1 MIRVG
6 VTGGIGSGKS
16 TVCRLFAERGVPVY
30 DSDSE
35 AKRLMGE
42 DPSLRAAL
50 VEAFGDETFRDGV
63 LNRRYLAATVFGD
76 RRALARLEALVHPCV
91 KRDFE
96 RWAAE
101 RTAEPYVV
109 LECAILYESG
119 MDAAVDRVVA
129 VVAPEE
135 LRLVRVNA
143 RDGASA
149 AEIRRRMAAQLSDD
163 VLSAR
168 ADYIIVN
175 INREDLAADVAEC
188 DRRFRYEEINLDFS
202 RRQVMTIVNVTPDSF
217 FAGSRTPD
225 WLDVE
230 RRVREAVEA
239 GASVIDV
246 GGYSSR
252 SGADEVSPEEEW
264 RRVDLGVGAVRS
276 LSSDLPVSI
285 DTFRSS
291 VAARAIHKYG
301 KVIINDISAGEL
313 DPLIVDVA
321 AEHDVPYVA
330 MHMKGDPR
338 TMQSMTDYRDIV
350 AEVVDYFRE
359 RTAQLRERG
368 VRRIVVD
375 PGFGFAKTLEQN
387 YELLRGLHRL
397 AELGYPVLAGVSRKS
412 MIYKLLGTTPAEALN
427 GTTALHWECLRQGAV
442 ILRAHDTREAVEVV
456 RMFDQ
461 FMQA

>member
-129 VVAPEE
+129 VVA

-168 ADYIIVN
+168 ADYTIVN

-188 DRRFRYEEINLDFS
+188 DRRFRYEA
-202 RRQVMTIVNVTPDSF
+202 
-217 FAGSRTPD
+217 AG
-225 WLDVE
+225 
-230 RRVREAVEA
+230 
-239 GASVIDV
+239 
-246 GGYSSR
+246 
-252 SGADEVSPEEEW
+252 
-264 RRVDLGVGAVRS
+264 
-276 LSSDLPVSI
+276 
-285 DTFRSS
+285 
-291 VAARAIHKYG
+291 
-301 KVIINDISAGEL
+301 N
-313 DPLIVDVA
+313 
-321 AEHDVPYVA
+321 
-330 MHMKGDPR
+330 
-338 TMQSMTDYRDIV
+338 
-350 AEVVDYFRE
+350 
-359 RTAQLRERG
+359 
-368 VRRIVVD
+368 
-375 PGFGFAKTLEQN
+375 
-387 YELLRGLHRL
+387 
-397 AELGYPVLAGVSRKS
+397 
-412 MIYKLLGTTPAEALN
+412 
-427 GTTALHWECLRQGAV
+427 
-442 ILRAHDTREAVEVV
+442 
-456 RMFDQ
+456 
-461 FMQA
+461 

>member
-42 DPSLRAAL
+42 DPSLRAA
-50 VEAFGDETFRDGV
+50 FGDETFRDGV

-76 RRALARLEALVHPCV
+76 RHALARLEALVHPCV

-143 RDGASA
+143 RGGASA

-168 ADYIIVN
+168 ADYTIVN

-188 DRRFRYEEINLDFS
+188 DRRFRYEA
-202 RRQVMTIVNVTPDSF
+202 
-217 FAGSRTPD
+217 AG
-225 WLDVE
+225 
-230 RRVREAVEA
+230 
-239 GASVIDV
+239 
-246 GGYSSR
+246 
-252 SGADEVSPEEEW
+252 
-264 RRVDLGVGAVRS
+264 
-276 LSSDLPVSI
+276 
-285 DTFRSS
+285 
-291 VAARAIHKYG
+291 
-301 KVIINDISAGEL
+301 N
-313 DPLIVDVA
+313 
-321 AEHDVPYVA
+321 
-330 MHMKGDPR
+330 
-338 TMQSMTDYRDIV
+338 
-350 AEVVDYFRE
+350 
-359 RTAQLRERG
+359 
-368 VRRIVVD
+368 
-375 PGFGFAKTLEQN
+375 
-387 YELLRGLHRL
+387 
-397 AELGYPVLAGVSRKS
+397 
-412 MIYKLLGTTPAEALN
+412 
-427 GTTALHWECLRQGAV
+427 
-442 ILRAHDTREAVEVV
+442 
-456 RMFDQ
+456 
-461 FMQA
+461 

>member
-101 RTAEPYVV
+101 RIAEPYVV

-143 RDGASA
+143 RDGRLYHCQYQQGGFG
-149 AEIRRRMAAQLSDD
+149 RR
-163 VLSAR
+163 
-168 ADYIIVN
+168 
-175 INREDLAADVAEC
+175 C
-188 DRRFRYEEINLDFS
+188 
-202 RRQVMTIVNVTPDSF
+202 
-217 FAGSRTPD
+217 G
-225 WLDVE
+225 
-230 RRVREAVEA
+230 RVR
-239 GASVIDV
+239 
-246 GGYSSR
+246 
-252 SGADEVSPEEEW
+252 P
-264 RRVDLGVGAVRS
+264 
-276 LSSDLPVSI
+276 SI
-285 DTFRSS
+285 
-291 VAARAIHKYG
+291 
-301 KVIINDISAGEL
+301 
-313 DPLIVDVA
+313 PL
-321 AEHDVPYVA
+321 
-330 MHMKGDPR
+330 
-338 TMQSMTDYRDIV
+338 
-350 AEVVDYFRE
+350 
-359 RTAQLRERG
+359 
-368 VRRIVVD
+368 
-375 PGFGFAKTLEQN
+375 
-387 YELLRGLHRL
+387 
-397 AELGYPVLAGVSRKS
+397 
-412 MIYKLLGTTPAEALN
+412 
-427 GTTALHWECLRQGAV
+427 
-442 ILRAHDTREAVEVV
+442 
-456 RMFDQ
+456 
-461 FMQA
+461 

>member
-35 AKRLMGE
+35 AKRLMRE

-50 VEAFGDETFRDGV
+50 DETFRDGV

-168 ADYIIVN
+168 ADYTIVN

-188 DRRFRYEEINLDFS
+188 DRRFRYEA
-202 RRQVMTIVNVTPDSF
+202 
-217 FAGSRTPD
+217 AG
-225 WLDVE
+225 
-230 RRVREAVEA
+230 
-239 GASVIDV
+239 
-246 GGYSSR
+246 
-252 SGADEVSPEEEW
+252 
-264 RRVDLGVGAVRS
+264 
-276 LSSDLPVSI
+276 
-285 DTFRSS
+285 
-291 VAARAIHKYG
+291 
-301 KVIINDISAGEL
+301 N
-313 DPLIVDVA
+313 
-321 AEHDVPYVA
+321 
-330 MHMKGDPR
+330 
-338 TMQSMTDYRDIV
+338 
-350 AEVVDYFRE
+350 
-359 RTAQLRERG
+359 
-368 VRRIVVD
+368 
-375 PGFGFAKTLEQN
+375 
-387 YELLRGLHRL
+387 
-397 AELGYPVLAGVSRKS
+397 
-412 MIYKLLGTTPAEALN
+412 
-427 GTTALHWECLRQGAV
+427 
-442 ILRAHDTREAVEVV
+442 
-456 RMFDQ
+456 
-461 FMQA
+461 

>member
-35 AKRLMGE
+35 AKRLMRE

-91 KRDFE
+91 KRVFE
-96 RWAAE
+96 GWPAE

-135 LRLVRVNA
+135 LRLVRVN
-143 RDGASA
+143 GASA

-168 ADYIIVN
+168 ADYTIVN

-188 DRRFRYEEINLDFS
+188 DRRFRYEA
-202 RRQVMTIVNVTPDSF
+202 
-217 FAGSRTPD
+217 AG
-225 WLDVE
+225 
-230 RRVREAVEA
+230 
-239 GASVIDV
+239 
-246 GGYSSR
+246 
-252 SGADEVSPEEEW
+252 
-264 RRVDLGVGAVRS
+264 
-276 LSSDLPVSI
+276 
-285 DTFRSS
+285 
-291 VAARAIHKYG
+291 
-301 KVIINDISAGEL
+301 N
-313 DPLIVDVA
+313 
-321 AEHDVPYVA
+321 
-330 MHMKGDPR
+330 
-338 TMQSMTDYRDIV
+338 
-350 AEVVDYFRE
+350 
-359 RTAQLRERG
+359 
-368 VRRIVVD
+368 
-375 PGFGFAKTLEQN
+375 
-387 YELLRGLHRL
+387 
-397 AELGYPVLAGVSRKS
+397 
-412 MIYKLLGTTPAEALN
+412 
-427 GTTALHWECLRQGAV
+427 
-442 ILRAHDTREAVEVV
+442 
-456 RMFDQ
+456 
-461 FMQA
+461 

>member
-50 VEAFGDETFRDGV
+50 VETFRDGV

-76 RRALARLEALVHPCV
+76 RHALARLEALVHPCV

-101 RTAEPYVV
+101 RTAESYVV

-149 AEIRRRMAAQLSDD
+149 AEIRRRMAVQLSDD

-168 ADYIIVN
+168 ADYTIVN

-188 DRRFRYEEINLDFS
+188 DRRFRYEA
-202 RRQVMTIVNVTPDSF
+202 
-217 FAGSRTPD
+217 AG
-225 WLDVE
+225 
-230 RRVREAVEA
+230 
-239 GASVIDV
+239 
-246 GGYSSR
+246 
-252 SGADEVSPEEEW
+252 
-264 RRVDLGVGAVRS
+264 
-276 LSSDLPVSI
+276 
-285 DTFRSS
+285 
-291 VAARAIHKYG
+291 
-301 KVIINDISAGEL
+301 N
-313 DPLIVDVA
+313 
-321 AEHDVPYVA
+321 
-330 MHMKGDPR
+330 
-338 TMQSMTDYRDIV
+338 
-350 AEVVDYFRE
+350 
-359 RTAQLRERG
+359 
-368 VRRIVVD
+368 
-375 PGFGFAKTLEQN
+375 
-387 YELLRGLHRL
+387 
-397 AELGYPVLAGVSRKS
+397 
-412 MIYKLLGTTPAEALN
+412 
-427 GTTALHWECLRQGAV
+427 
-442 ILRAHDTREAVEVV
+442 
-456 RMFDQ
+456 
-461 FMQA
+461 

>member
-35 AKRLMGE
+35 AKRLMRE

-143 RDGASA
+143 TALR
-149 AEIRRRMAAQLSDD
+149 L
-163 VLSAR
+163 
-168 ADYIIVN
+168 
-175 INREDLAADVAEC
+175 
-188 DRRFRYEEINLDFS
+188 RRF
-202 RRQVMTIVNVTPDSF
+202 
-217 FAGSRTPD
+217 AAA
-225 WLDVE
+225 WL
-230 RRVREAVEA
+230 
-239 GASVIDV
+239 
-246 GGYSSR
+246 
-252 SGADEVSPEEEW
+252 
-264 RRVDLGVGAVRS
+264 
-276 LSSDLPVSI
+276 
-285 DTFRSS
+285 RSS
-291 VAARAIHKYG
+291 
-301 KVIINDISAGEL
+301 
-313 DPLIVDVA
+313 P
-321 AEHDVPYVA
+321 
-330 MHMKGDPR
+330 
-338 TMQSMTDYRDIV
+338 
-350 AEVVDYFRE
+350 
-359 RTAQLRERG
+359 
-368 VRRIVVD
+368 
-375 PGFGFAKTLEQN
+375 
-387 YELLRGLHRL
+387 
-397 AELGYPVLAGVSRKS
+397 
-412 MIYKLLGTTPAEALN
+412 TT
-427 GTTALHWECLRQGAV
+427 C
-442 ILRAHDTREAVEVV
+442 
-456 RMFDQ
+456 
-461 FMQA
+461 

>member
-76 RRALARLEALVHPCV
+76 RHALARLEALVHPCV

-101 RTAEPYVV
+101 RTAESYVV

-119 MDAAVDRVVA
+119 MDA

-149 AEIRRRMAAQLSDD
+149 AEIRRRMAVQLSDD

-168 ADYIIVN
+168 ADYTIVN

-188 DRRFRYEEINLDFS
+188 DRRFRYEA
-202 RRQVMTIVNVTPDSF
+202 
-217 FAGSRTPD
+217 AG
-225 WLDVE
+225 
-230 RRVREAVEA
+230 
-239 GASVIDV
+239 
-246 GGYSSR
+246 
-252 SGADEVSPEEEW
+252 
-264 RRVDLGVGAVRS
+264 
-276 LSSDLPVSI
+276 
-285 DTFRSS
+285 
-291 VAARAIHKYG
+291 
-301 KVIINDISAGEL
+301 N
-313 DPLIVDVA
+313 
-321 AEHDVPYVA
+321 
-330 MHMKGDPR
+330 
-338 TMQSMTDYRDIV
+338 
-350 AEVVDYFRE
+350 
-359 RTAQLRERG
+359 
-368 VRRIVVD
+368 
-375 PGFGFAKTLEQN
+375 
-387 YELLRGLHRL
+387 
-397 AELGYPVLAGVSRKS
+397 
-412 MIYKLLGTTPAEALN
+412 
-427 GTTALHWECLRQGAV
+427 
-442 ILRAHDTREAVEVV
+442 
-456 RMFDQ
+456 
-461 FMQA
+461 

>member
-76 RRALARLEALVHPCV
+76 GRALARLEALVPPGV

-101 RTAEPYVV
+101 RIAEPYVV

-149 AEIRRRMAAQLSDD
+149 QHQCGGGDSPPRGRAALPG
-163 VLSAR
+163 R
-168 ADYIIVN
+168 A
-175 INREDLAADVAEC
+175 
-188 DRRFRYEEINLDFS
+188 
-202 RRQVMTIVNVTPDSF
+202 
-217 FAGSRTPD
+217 
-225 WLDVE
+225 
-230 RRVREAVEA
+230 
-239 GASVIDV
+239 
-246 GGYSSR
+246 
-252 SGADEVSPEEEW
+252 
-264 RRVDLGVGAVRS
+264 
-276 LSSDLPVSI
+276 
-285 DTFRSS
+285 
-291 VAARAIHKYG
+291 
-301 KVIINDISAGEL
+301 
-313 DPLIVDVA
+313 
-321 AEHDVPYVA
+321 
-330 MHMKGDPR
+330 
-338 TMQSMTDYRDIV
+338 
-350 AEVVDYFRE
+350 E
-359 RTAQLRERG
+359 RTGRLYHCQYQQG
-368 VRRIVVD
+368 
-375 PGFGFAKTLEQN
+375 GFGRRCG
-387 YELLRGLHRL
+387 RGRPSIPL
-397 AELGYPVLAGVSRKS
+397 
-412 MIYKLLGTTPAEALN
+412 
-427 GTTALHWECLRQGAV
+427 
-442 ILRAHDTREAVEVV
+442 
-456 RMFDQ
+456 
-461 FMQA
+461 

>member
-119 MDAAVDRVVA
+119 MDAAV
-129 VVAPEE
+129 E

-168 ADYIIVN
+168 ADYTIVN

-188 DRRFRYEEINLDFS
+188 DRRFRYEA
-202 RRQVMTIVNVTPDSF
+202 
-217 FAGSRTPD
+217 AG
-225 WLDVE
+225 
-230 RRVREAVEA
+230 
-239 GASVIDV
+239 
-246 GGYSSR
+246 
-252 SGADEVSPEEEW
+252 
-264 RRVDLGVGAVRS
+264 
-276 LSSDLPVSI
+276 
-285 DTFRSS
+285 
-291 VAARAIHKYG
+291 
-301 KVIINDISAGEL
+301 N
-313 DPLIVDVA
+313 
-321 AEHDVPYVA
+321 
-330 MHMKGDPR
+330 
-338 TMQSMTDYRDIV
+338 
-350 AEVVDYFRE
+350 
-359 RTAQLRERG
+359 
-368 VRRIVVD
+368 
-375 PGFGFAKTLEQN
+375 
-387 YELLRGLHRL
+387 
-397 AELGYPVLAGVSRKS
+397 
-412 MIYKLLGTTPAEALN
+412 
-427 GTTALHWECLRQGAV
+427 
-442 ILRAHDTREAVEVV
+442 
-456 RMFDQ
+456 
-461 FMQA
+461 